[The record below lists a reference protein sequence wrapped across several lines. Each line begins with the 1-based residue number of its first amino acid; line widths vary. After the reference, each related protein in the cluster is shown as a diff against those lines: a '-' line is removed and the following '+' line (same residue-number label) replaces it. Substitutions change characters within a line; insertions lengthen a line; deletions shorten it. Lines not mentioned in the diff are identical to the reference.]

1 MTREIRD
8 RTGRCIGRVQD
19 LGNVV
24 VYMNARSEVVARV
37 QNGKTYDFAGRF
49 VGFGDVAMM
58 LFGR

>member
-8 RTGRCIGRVQD
+8 RTGRCIGRIQD

-37 QNGKTYDFAGRF
+37 QNGKTYDRAGRY
-49 VGFGDVAMM
+49 VGPGDQGMRM
-58 LFGR
+58 L